1 MASSEDPL
9 DDIGRQ
15 DAATR
20 ASAVFSALAAAL
32 SPRYRLEREVG
43 SGGMATVYL
52 ARDLKHE
59 RDVAI
64 KVFRADVAAVVG
76 ADRFLDE
83 IKTTAHLKHPHI
95 LPLFDSGSV
104 ESALFYVMPFIDGE
118 SLRDRLRREARLPI
132 AVTVRILREVADAL
146 AHAHGRGIVHRDVKP
161 DNVLIADRHVFL
173 ADFGVARA
181 LARHAEGVTITGT
194 GMLIGTPA
202 YMSPEQVTG
211 GAVDHRTD
219 VYAFGAMAYELLAGT
234 PPFTGPSQEVV
245 TAHLTRP
252 PDPVTRHR
260 PDVPPALADLVMRC
274 LEKQPDRRW
283 QRADDLLPVLD
294 GLHHTTEIAP
304 AQPRRSRADALLRA
318 AALGVLALAA
328 AGAAWYALKPA
339 GRPDALT
346 IGRITRVTT
355 EPGLELDP
363 AIAPDGKTIAY
374 AAGPVGRLRIYVRQ
388 IAGGRMVALTDDGF
402 ANSQRWPQWSADGAR
417 VVFQAGPQ
425 RFTDRQ
431 VAAGAAIYHA
441 PALGGT
447 PHRLFGAMPG
457 GRALSPSWAPGD
469 AEVVFA
475 GAEGLYVVSSRGDT
489 ELRLLVPGKDLH
501 SPRWSA
507 NGSQLAYVSGGGLF
521 TFGDEFLFNVSH
533 SAIWIRSSTGQ
544 TTQVTSGDYLETNP
558 VWMPDNRTLLFISSR
573 GGGRDIYRMRL
584 TPAGQAEGEAERV
597 TSGLNAHSLS
607 VANDGTQVAYSSYA
621 TSSNIWSI
629 DIPESGAASLADARQ
644 ITFGNEKIEKLALSP
659 DGTTLAYD
667 SDRSGQADIW
677 KIKVEGGTPEQLTR
691 GPNPK
696 FVNEW
701 SPDGQEIVFH
711 SIREGTRRDILVVS
725 ADGTRTDVV
734 ASGPHEEE
742 HAGWGPDGNTIIFD
756 SGESAEVN
764 RWDAFIATRARRG
777 AAWGQPRQ
785 LTKNGSADP
794 KWSPDGRLIAFTSR
808 GQLRLIAPDGTG
820 ERVLVDASGGDRLE
834 PNYPL
839 WSRDSQTIYYKAYDR
854 ERQSTIWSVPAAG
867 GPPRLLLRF
876 DDPARR
882 SLRREF
888 ATDGRRLYFT
898 IARDESDIW
907 AMELVRR

>member
-1 MASSEDPL
+1 MASPQDP
-9 DDIGRQ
+9 R
-15 DAATR
+15 DAAAEPDGPTR
-20 ASAVFSALAAAL
+20 ADAGLSALAAAL
-32 SPRYRLEREVG
+32 SPRYRVEREVG
-43 SGGMATVYL
+43 AGGMATVYL
-52 ARDLKHE
+52 ARDLTHE

-104 ESALFYVMPFIDGE
+104 ENALFYVMPFIDGE
-118 SLRDRLRREARLPI
+118 SLRDRIRREGQLPI
-132 AVTVRILREVADAL
+132 VATVRILREVADAL
-146 AHAHGRGIVHRDVKP
+146 AHAHSRGIVHRDVKP

-181 LARHAEGVTITGT
+181 LARHADGITVTGT

-202 YMSPEQVTG
+202 YMSPEQIAG
-211 GAVDHRTD
+211 GAVDHRAD
-219 VYAFGAMAYELLAGT
+219 IYALGAMAYELLAEA
-234 PPFTGPSQEVV
+234 PPFTGSSQDIV

-252 PDPVTRHR
+252 PDSLARHR
-260 PDVPPALADLVMRC
+260 PDVPRALSDLVMRC

-294 GLHHTTEIAP
+294 DLHHTTEIGP
-304 AQPRRSRADALLRA
+304 AQKRRSRSVFLRA
-318 AALGVLALAA
+318 AAVAVIALAVL
-328 AGAAWYALKPA
+328 GPGWYALQKTKT
-339 GRPDALT
+339 PDTLA

-363 AIAPDGKTIAY
+363 AVTPDGKTIAY
-374 AAGPVGRLRIYVRQ
+374 AAGPVGRMRIYVRQ
-388 IAGGRMVALTDDGF
+388 ISGGRMAPLTDEGV
-402 ANSQRWPQWSADGAR
+402 ANSQRWPQWSRDGSR
-417 VVFQAGPQ
+417 VVFQAGAQ
-425 RFTDRQ
+425 RLIQRQ
-431 VAAGAAIYHA
+431 VAADGAIYYA

-447 PHRLFGAMPG
+447 PQRLFGSTPG
-457 GRALSPSWAPGD
+457 GRSLAPSWAPGD

-475 GAEGLYVVSSRGDT
+475 GVEGLFVVSSRGEST
-489 ELRLLVPGKDLH
+489 PRLVVPGKDLH
-501 SPRWSA
+501 SPRWSGDG
-507 NGSQLAYVSGGGLF
+507 NLLAYVSGGGLF
-521 TFGDEFLFNVSH
+521 VFGEEFLGNVSH
-533 SAIWIRSSTGQ
+533 SSIWIRSSDGQ
-544 TTQVTSGDYLETNP
+544 TTRVTSGDYLETNP
-558 VWMPDNRTLLFISSR
+558 VWLPDNRTLLFISNR

-584 TPAGQAEGEAERV
+584 TPAGQAVGPAERV

-607 VANDGTQVAYSSYA
+607 LSADAALLVYSSYA
-621 TSSNIWSI
+621 PSSNIWSI
-629 DIPESGAASLADARQ
+629 DIPETGAASLADARQ
-644 ITFGNEKIEKLALSP
+644 ITFGNEKIEKVALSP
-659 DGTTLAYD
+659 DGRTLAYD
-667 SDRSGQADIW
+667 SDRNGQADIW
-677 KIKVEGGTPEQLTR
+677 KIPVGGGTPEQVTR

-711 SIREGTRRDILVVS
+711 SIREGTRRDVLVMS
-725 ADGTRTDVV
+725 ADGTKTEVV
-734 ASGPHEEE
+734 SSAPQEEQ

-756 SGESAEVN
+756 SGESSEVS
-764 RWDAFIATRARRG
+764 RWEAFVVTRARRG
-777 AAWGQPRQ
+777 APWEKPRQ

-794 KWSPDGRLIAFTSR
+794 KWSPDGRLIAFTSG
-808 GQLRLIAPDGTG
+808 GQLRTIAPDGTG
-820 ERVLVDASGGDRLE
+820 ERVIVDASRGDRPE
-834 PNYPL
+834 PTYPI

-867 GPPRLLLRF
+867 GVPRLLLRF

-888 ATDGRRLYFT
+888 ATDGRRLFFT